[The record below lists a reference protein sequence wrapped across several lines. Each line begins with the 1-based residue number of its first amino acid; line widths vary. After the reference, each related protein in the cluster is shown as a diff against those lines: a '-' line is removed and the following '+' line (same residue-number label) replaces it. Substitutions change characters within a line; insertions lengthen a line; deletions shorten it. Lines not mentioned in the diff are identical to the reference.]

1 MVAADS
7 GQIQQADRVQTRRPP
22 RKRVILPPA
31 MPGKFTFQMTSDD
44 RRRPLPHKIL
54 LGQRPT
60 ESVRHVFLKFLA
72 WVLFHRDRL
81 VIEGDTQ
88 NDAIPFEPDLL
99 QLGYDMRPQLWIEC
113 GECSATKLDK
123 LSVKCPEAA
132 IWVVKASV
140 EEALALLRVMQRE
153 EFRTGRYG
161 IIALDPEM
169 VQEAEGLIRE
179 RNSFH
184 WYRGELEQARMQ
196 FDLNGLWF
204 DHAFDVF
211 RH

>member
-1 MVAADS
+1 
-7 GQIQQADRVQTRRPP
+7 
-22 RKRVILPPA
+22 

-60 ESVRHVFLKFLA
+60 ESVRHVFMKFLA
-72 WVLFHRDRL
+72 WVLFHRERL

-88 NDAIPFEPDLL
+88 NDAIPFEPDVL

-113 GECSATKLDK
+113 GECSVAKLDK
-123 LSVKCPEAA
+123 LSVKCPEAE
-132 IWVVKASV
+132 IWVVKASG
-140 EEALALLRVMQRE
+140 EEALALLRMMQRE

-161 IIALDPEM
+161 IVALDLDM
-169 VQEAEGLIRE
+169 VMEAEGLVRE
-179 RNSFH
+179 RNTFH
-184 WYRGELEQARMQ
+184 WYRGELDQKRMQ

-204 DHAFDVF
+204 DHAFDVL